1 MNPLDSLPDEDH
13 PIEMGDDGETP
24 DVYLSHAEVMNLLE
38 HGEIIKQH
46 GIMSDS
52 SNYTFLITLQ
62 HEEATLPAIYKP
74 RRGERPLWDF
84 PDGTLCLRE
93 RAAFLTSQV
102 LGWDVVPPTVLREGF
117 LGMGSMQFYVDHDPE
132 LHYFRLDDRFLPQLM
147 RLCLFDV
154 LVNNAERKGGHCIVD
169 AGGHLWGIDHGITF
183 NEEPKLRTVIWD
195 FTGQPIP
202 TELLDDVRQL
212 CALLEQPSDY
222 QTALE
227 ALLDKR
233 ERHAFRQR
241 IHQVLQEGL
250 FPLPSDRQNYPW
262 PPI

>member
-1 MNPLDSLPDEDH
+1 MKTTPLRW
-13 PIEMGDDGETP
+13 DDGETP

-102 LGWDVVPPTVLREGF
+102 SGWDVVPPTVLREGF

-154 LVNNAERKGGHCIVD
+154 LVNNADRKGGHCIVD

>member
-1 MNPLDSLPDEDH
+1 
-13 PIEMGDDGETP
+13 
-24 DVYLSHAEVMNLLE
+24 
-38 HGEIIKQH
+38 
-46 GIMSDS
+46 
-52 SNYTFLITLQ
+52 
-62 HEEATLPAIYKP
+62 
-74 RRGERPLWDF
+74 
-84 PDGTLCLRE
+84 
-93 RAAFLTSQV
+93 
-102 LGWDVVPPTVLREGF
+102 
-117 LGMGSMQFYVDHDPE
+117 
-132 LHYFRLDDRFLPQLM
+132 M
-147 RLCLFDV
+147 R
-154 LVNNAERKGGHCIVD
+154 
-169 AGGHLWGIDHGITF
+169 GGHLWGIDHGITF